1 MCMGTLFECDKL
13 RLTEENFG
21 GLWLYLKDNTLEA
34 HENDS
39 EYDFAFNFE
48 GINHQDLKK
57 FALGILSY
65 VEGDTSIE

>member
-1 MCMGTLFECDKL
+1 MGILFECDKL

-21 GLWLYLKDNTLEA
+21 GLWLYLKDTTLEA

-39 EYDFAFNFE
+39 DYDFAFNFN
-48 GINHQDLKK
+48 GINHKDLKNL
-57 FALGILSY
+57 ALGILSY